1 MKSLE
6 AFKIRPEIKAQENAI
21 ENKLVF
27 ECDWEDECVLHFNV
41 NYCFH
46 VFDFSYYYS
55 YFKKLEIQRISASHV
70 KQNKILSIYS
80 NKIRYWMFS

>member
-1 MKSLE
+1 M
-6 AFKIRPEIKAQENAI
+6 RPEMKAQENAI

-27 ECDWEDECVLHFNV
+27 ECDWEDECVFHFNL

-46 VFDFSYYYS
+46 VFDFLYYYS
-55 YFKKLEIQRISASHV
+55 YFKKLEMQTISASRL
-70 KQNKILSIYS
+70 KQKKILSTCS